1 MNLFN
6 QKRSKS
12 KIVFALFFLV
22 VVIPILI
29 TIIGYISV
37 VTRENE
43 EYDKKFYK
51 SSFSGIIYDI
61 EISNKDRGEYVVRL
75 NDSKNNK
82 KTIGI
87 TEITNFSKVL
97 VGDTLSK
104 KHNSY
109 ELEISGMNGKIT
121 SIVKFNSRKAIWGF

>member
-82 KTIGI
+82 KK
-87 TEITNFSKVL
+87 S
-97 VGDTLSK
+97 
-104 KHNSY
+104 
-109 ELEISGMNGKIT
+109 ELQKLLT
-121 SIVKFNSRKAIWGF
+121 FRRY